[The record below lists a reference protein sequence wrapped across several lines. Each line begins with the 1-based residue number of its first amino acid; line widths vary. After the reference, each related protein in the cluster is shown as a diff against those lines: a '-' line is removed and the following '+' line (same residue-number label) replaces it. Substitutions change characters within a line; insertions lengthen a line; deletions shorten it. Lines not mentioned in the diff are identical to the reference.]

1 MVIAHVEANVHLH
14 RTLDNIRQMGGSPS
28 VALNP
33 HTPAEMIENV
43 LDKVDLALTLGPAPH
58 PRD

>member
-1 MVIAHVEANVHLH
+1 
-14 RTLDNIRQMGGSPS
+14 

-43 LDKVDLALTLGPAPH
+43 LDKVDHTPTLTL
-58 PRD
+58 